1 MDTSSIVGWS
11 GLVLSIIGII
21 YSAVNHKHIRSKC
34 CGRVYDFSIDVEN
47 TTDEEE
53 RKKKEEEEIKKK
65 EEEENKKKAEEDEK
79 KKKEEK
85 TKLSYTPHN
94 FKIQPIKFDI

>member
-11 GLVLSIIGII
+11 GLALSILGII

-53 RKKKEEEEIKKK
+53 RKKKEEEENKKK
-65 EEEENKKKAEEDEK
+65 EEEENKKKVEEDEK

-85 TKLSYTPHN
+85 NKLSYTPHN